1 MTTEAARL
9 PRFFDGSGVLP
20 QSPDE
25 LTLAGEHL
33 PK

>member
-9 PRFFDGSGVLP
+9 PQFLMVAGVLP
-20 QSPDE
+20 KSPDE

>member
-9 PRFFDGSGVLP
+9 PRFLTAAGVLP